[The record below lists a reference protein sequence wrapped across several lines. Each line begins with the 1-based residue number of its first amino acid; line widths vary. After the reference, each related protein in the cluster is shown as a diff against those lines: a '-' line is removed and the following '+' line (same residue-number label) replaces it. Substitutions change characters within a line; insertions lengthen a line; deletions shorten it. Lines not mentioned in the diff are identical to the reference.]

1 MDVSLVPFDPRQ
13 ASREEWARFHVF
25 RRLRHEEENPGD
37 PLTDDSTDETW
48 MRRGDPE
55 AEEIRFAAIQSGEPE
70 EVIGWL
76 YFSVYREGSPTYAT
90 REKEARVS
98 VQVLQPYRRRGVGR
112 MLLAKAAELARERG
126 KSLVIGG
133 TQEADGFAF
142 VEAIGAQ
149 VGQRNRESRLHMDR
163 VDWEMVERW
172 AEEGPRRSP
181 RTTLQWLG
189 DHVPDDIVEEYCEV
203 LTESLN
209 EAPRDELETG
219 DMAITP
225 EVNRYW
231 EDNIK
236 ESGGRG
242 LDVIGRE
249 GDGAIS
255 GITAMGYWPDQKT
268 MIHQFIT
275 GVRPPYRGRGLGK
288 WLKAANLLRVR
299 RELPQVAVVVTGNAT
314 TNAAMLAINERLG
327 FRKHR
332 EGIMAQMSLEALE
345 EYLNGR
351 RSHE

>member
-1 MDVSLVPFDPRQ
+1 MDVSLVPFDPRK
-13 ASREEWARFHVF
+13 ASREEWTRFHVF
-25 RRLRHEEENPGD
+25 RRRRHEEENPGD
-37 PLTDDSTDETW
+37 PLTEDSAEETW
-48 MRRGDPE
+48 MHRGDPE
-55 AEEIRFAAIQSGEPE
+55 TEEIRFAAIQSGKPE

-76 YFSVYREGSPTYAT
+76 HFSVPREGSPMYAT
-90 REKEARVS
+90 LEKEARVI
-98 VQVLQPYRRRGVGR
+98 VQVLQPPRRRGVGR
-112 MLLAKAAELARERG
+112 MLLAKAAELAHERG
-126 KSLVIGG
+126 KSLLIGG
-133 TQEADGFAF
+133 TAEADGFAF
-142 VEAIGAQ
+142 IEAIGAQ
-149 VGQRNRESRLHMDR
+149 VAQRGQEGRLYMDK
-163 VDWEMVERW
+163 VDWGMVERW

-203 LTESLN
+203 LTESIN

-219 DMAITP
+219 DIVITP
-225 EVNRYW
+225 EVNRHW

-236 ESGGRG
+236 ESGGRA
-242 LDVIGRE
+242 LEVISRE
-249 GDGAIS
+249 EDGAIS
-255 GITAMGYWPDQKT
+255 GITAMGHWPDDKT

-299 RELPQVAVVVTGNAT
+299 RDLPQMTVVLTDNAT

-332 EGIMAQMSLEALE
+332 EGIMAQLSLEALE
-345 EYLNGR
+345 EYLNGG

>member
-1 MDVSLVPFDPRQ
+1 MDVSLVPFDPKT
-13 ASREEWARFHVF
+13 ASREEWVRFHTF
-25 RRLRHEEENPGD
+25 RKIRHEEEHPGD
-37 PLTDDSTDETW
+37 PLPEDARSETW

-55 AEEIRFAAIQSGEPE
+55 AQEIRFAAFRHGKPE

-76 YFSVYREGSPTYAT
+76 YFSVYREEAPSYAT

-133 TQEADGFAF
+133 TEEADGFAF

-149 VGQRNRESRLHMDR
+149 VAQRNREGRLYLDQ

-189 DHVPDDIVEEYCEV
+189 DHVPDDLVEEYCEV

-219 DMAITP
+219 DTVITP
-225 EVNRYW
+225 EVNRHW

-236 ESGGRG
+236 ESGGRA
-242 LDVIGRE
+242 LEVMCRE

-255 GITAMGYWPDQKT
+255 GITAMGYWPDDKT

-299 RELPQVAVVVTGNAT
+299 EELPQVTVVVTGNAT
-314 TNAAMLAINERLG
+314 TNAAMLSINERLG

-332 EGIMAQMSLEALE
+332 DSITAQMSLEALDR
-345 EYLNGR
+345 YLDRGGD
-351 RSHE
+351 